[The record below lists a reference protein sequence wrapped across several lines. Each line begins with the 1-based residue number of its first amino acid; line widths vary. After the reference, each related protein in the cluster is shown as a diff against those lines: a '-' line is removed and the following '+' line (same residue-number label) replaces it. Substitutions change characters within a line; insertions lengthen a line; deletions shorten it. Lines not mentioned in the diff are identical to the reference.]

1 MKVLVCDSIAQ
12 SAVDQMKNAG
22 LEVDVKVGM
31 KPEELVAAIA
41 PYHCAIVRSAS
52 KITRPVV
59 EAGTNLK
66 LVVRGGVGIDNID
79 VAACKEKGI
88 EVRNTPK
95 ASSVSVAE
103 LAIGLMFALARKIPQ
118 ADRTMKD
125 GKWEKKLFMG
135 TELTNK
141 TLGVIGFG
149 NIGRAVASRAFGL
162 EMKVIA
168 FDPMMDKM
176 KEAGLIDARVQTASL
191 EDVLKAADY
200 LTLHIPFDKVKGAT
214 IGEKEFNMMKDGARL
229 INCARGGVVDEVA
242 MTKALESGKLGGA
255 AVDVFAKEPPEYRD
269 FIAFDNV
276 IALPHTGASTK
287 EGQDR
292 VGGEVADIVIEF
304 NQTKM
309 PSLV

>member
-1 MKVLVCDSIAQ
+1 MKVLVCDSVAA
-12 SAVDQMKNAG
+12 SAVEAMRAAG
-22 LEVDVKVGM
+22 LEVDVKVGL
-31 KPEELVAAIA
+31 KPEELIEAIP

-59 EAGTNLK
+59 DAGKNLK

-79 VAACKEKGI
+79 SIACKEKGI

-103 LAIGLMFALARKIPQ
+103 LAIGLMFALARKIPH
-118 ADRTMKD
+118 ADRTMKE
-125 GKWEKKLFMG
+125 GKWEKKIFMG

-141 TLGVIGFG
+141 TLGIVGFG
-149 NIGRAVASRAFGL
+149 NIGREVAKRALGL

-168 FDPMMDKM
+168 FDPMMDRI
-176 KEAGLIDARVQTASL
+176 KETN
-191 EDVLKAADY
+191 VLDPRIETVSFEEILGKSDY
-200 LTLHIPFDKVKGAT
+200 LTLHVPFDKAKGAL
-214 IGEKEFNMMKDGARL
+214 IGKNEFEKMKKGARL
-229 INCARGGVVDEVA
+229 INCSRGGVVDEVA
-242 MTKALESGKLGGA
+242 LTEILKSEKLAGA

-269 FIAFDNV
+269 FVMLDNV
-276 IALPHTGASTK
+276 IALPHVGASTK

-292 VGGEVADIVIEF
+292 VGSEIVEIVADF
-304 NQTKM
+304 NKNKM